1 MGEATIVHQ
10 TYGATAS
17 YLSCLSNSC
26 RTCRIAACSAAGMRA
41 VYSGLL
47 YRCHARRV
55 ATPSSKD
62 KKCYNLLE
70 IIKNDRI
77 YLNLLELINI
87 C

>member
-26 RTCRIAACSAAGMRA
+26 RTCRIAACSAAVMRA

-47 YRCHARRV
+47 YRCRVRRV
-55 ATPSSKD
+55 AAPSKRKTWIRQESLAIIRIR
-62 KKCYNLLE
+62 YNVF
-70 IIKNDRI
+70 NF
-77 YLNLLELINI
+77 LNSNKP
-87 C
+87 